1 MRVYKQMDNTRFLLI
16 SLFVFTALA
25 LGQEGNNQ
33 GTVQKIDSI
42 AVVKK
47 DSVKTVKSFNPAIA
61 LSASLVF
68 PGGGQIYTRH
78 YIKAGLYL
86 AAEIGVGL
94 FGYQRYIYA
103 STLKK
108 NADSITA
115 IWKTL
120 KDSVAITR
128 SSLDSTIFDT
138 ADVGFQYKLKAD
150 SARFEENET
159 RKVLF
164 QSLAWMVGIYYY
176 NVLDALQSAGVL
188 KDSSKKDPTV
198 AGWLSAIPGLGLG
211 QIYNGELSKAG
222 MILMTQ
228 LNLAYVT
235 LNYHLSM
242 VDCENAESAVD
253 PKNKPEY
260 SLFYGP
266 QRDRW
271 EYRRTNAFRNRNMFL
286 WYSLAFYFYG
296 ILDAVVDAH
305 LHDAPLKMKLEPDL
319 APQSKEIGLKA
330 TFSF

>member
-1 MRVYKQMDNTRFLLI
+1 MDSIRFFLI

-25 LGQEGNNQ
+25 LGQEGNEQ
-33 GTVQKIDSI
+33 GRVQKSDSLT
-42 AVVKK
+42 VVKK
-47 DSVKTVKSFNPAIA
+47 DSVKTVKSYNPAIA
-61 LSASLVF
+61 LTASVLL
-68 PGGGQIYTRH
+68 PGAGQVYTGH
-78 YIKAGLYL
+78 YIKAGLFFVS
-86 AAEIGVGL
+86 EIGVGL

-103 STLKK
+103 SALKK
-108 NADSITA
+108 NTDSITA

-128 SSLDSTIFDT
+128 SPSDSTKNDT
-138 ADVGFQYKLKAD
+138 TDVGFFWKLKAD
-150 SARFEENET
+150 SARFEENDT
-159 RKVLF
+159 RNVLL
-164 QSLAWMVGIYYY
+164 QSFAWMVGIYYY
-176 NVLDALQSAGVL
+176 NVLDALQCAGVL
-188 KDSSKKDPTV
+188 KDSSKKDPAV

-228 LNLAYVT
+228 LNLAYVAF
-235 LNYHLSM
+235 NYHMSM
-242 VDCENAESAVD
+242 IECEHAEASVD
-253 PKNKPEY
+253 PNNKPEY

-319 APQSKEIGLKA
+319 TPQSKEIGLKA
-330 TFSF
+330 TFAF

>member
-1 MRVYKQMDNTRFLLI
+1 MDNIRFFLI
-16 SLFVFTALA
+16 VLSVFTALA
-25 LGQEGNNQ
+25 LGQEGNYQ
-33 GTVQKIDSI
+33 GPIQKSDSS
-42 AVVKK
+42 AVEKK
-47 DSVKTVKSFNPAIA
+47 DSVKTVKSFSPAIA
-61 LSASLVF
+61 LSASLLF

-108 NADSITA
+108 NADSIA
-115 IWKTL
+115 GIWKTL
-120 KDSVAITR
+120 KDSVAISR
-128 SSLDSTIFDT
+128 SSIDSTTFDT
-138 ADVGFQYKLKAD
+138 TLVGFQYKLKAD
-150 SARFEENET
+150 SARFEENDM
-159 RKVLF
+159 RNILY
-164 QSLAWMVGIYYY
+164 QSLVWMAGIYYY
-176 NVLDALQSAGVL
+176 NVLDALQNAGVL
-188 KDSSKKDPTV
+188 KDSSKKNPAV

-228 LNLAYVT
+228 FSLAYVVF
-235 LNYHLSM
+235 NYQMSM
-242 VDCENAESAVD
+242 AACEKAEASVN
-253 PKNKPEY
+253 PNNKLEY

-266 QRDRW
+266 QRDKW
-271 EYRRTNAFRNRNMFL
+271 EYRRTTAFRNRNMFL

-319 APQSKEIGLKA
+319 SPQSKEIGLKA
-330 TFSF
+330 TFAF